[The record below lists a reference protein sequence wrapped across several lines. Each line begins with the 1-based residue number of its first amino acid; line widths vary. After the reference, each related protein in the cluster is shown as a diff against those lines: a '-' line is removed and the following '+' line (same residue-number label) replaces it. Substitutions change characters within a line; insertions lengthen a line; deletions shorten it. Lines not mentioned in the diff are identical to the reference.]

1 MVSRRKNPRRYVLLL
16 ALVPFFA
23 LSLETA
29 AAIEAKEGTAG
40 ESELPPDR
48 RTAEELYNATSV
60 DARIFALAITDP
72 EVRKEIERVFKRK
85 LSDEQLQAMAVRQ
98 KAEADYWS

>member
-1 MVSRRKNPRRYVLLL
+1 MVSRRKNPHRYALLL

-40 ESELPPDR
+40 ESELPLPGG
-48 RTAEELYNATSV
+48 T
-60 DARIFALAITDP
+60 
-72 EVRKEIERVFKRK
+72 
-85 LSDEQLQAMAVRQ
+85 EQGSRCA
-98 KAEADYWS
+98 SIPP